1 MVNANGQQHSWTAS
15 QVKKSMESLGL
26 SIPGK
31 VTTGDVTYAAN
42 MAYADFYSDPLKDE
56 AACLRYAHKVAN
68 DPDGYDGMIFCRWT
82 ADAIGKVIKLDW
94 ENLYSML
101 ELIEAKDLEALM
113 FFINV
118 RVVII
123 IICWIF
129 STIACIVDFWS
140 GTLTAKILGEKL
152 MSHGFRRTVVKIG
165 DYARVLMFAFM
176 IDALGSLLS
185 FYILPFATMLCTL
198 AILCIEGKSVLENSK
213 RRKAHAGDVPDMI
226 KQIIQAATT
235 EQGNEVFDKI
245 VKHVSLNNKEK

>member
-1 MVNANGQQHSWTAS
+1 
-15 QVKKSMESLGL
+15 
-26 SIPGK
+26 
-31 VTTGDVTYAAN
+31 
-42 MAYADFYSDPLKDE
+42 
-56 AACLRYAHKVAN
+56 
-68 DPDGYDGMIFCRWT
+68 
-82 ADAIGKVIKLDW
+82 
-94 ENLYSML
+94 ML

-113 FFINV
+113 FFITV

-123 IICWIF
+123 VICWIF

-152 MSHGFRRTVVKIG
+152 MSHGFRRTIVKIG

-176 IDALGSLLS
+176 VDVLGSLLS
-185 FYILPFATMLCTL
+185 FYILPFATMLCAL

-235 EQGNEVFDKI
+235 EQGHEVFNKI
-245 VKHVSLNNKEK
+245 VKQLNTNKNDTYKH

>member
-1 MVNANGQQHSWTAS
+1 
-15 QVKKSMESLGL
+15 
-26 SIPGK
+26 
-31 VTTGDVTYAAN
+31 
-42 MAYADFYSDPLKDE
+42 
-56 AACLRYAHKVAN
+56 
-68 DPDGYDGMIFCRWT
+68 
-82 ADAIGKVIKLDW
+82 
-94 ENLYSML
+94 ML

-113 FFINV
+113 FFITV

-123 IICWIF
+123 VICWIF

-176 IDALGSLLS
+176 VDALGSLLS
-185 FYILPFATMLCTL
+185 FYILPFATMLCAL

-226 KQIIQAATT
+226 KQIIQAATI
-235 EQGNEVFDKI
+235 EQGHEVFNEI
-245 VKHVSLNNKEK
+245 VKQVSLNSKEK